1 MKILS
6 LITVF
11 LICTQLFST
20 EVDLK
25 LQDNEISIRAYVID
39 RETKQPI
46 PYVEIGFL
54 NLERGVISNNNGYFE
69 LKFRQSDLDKN
80 DTLLFQSANYFPIKM
95 KVALVKEYFSKHP
108 ILLLTKKDRAS
119 TNFEFE
125 SSPKIFDKDYITI
138 DKPTKFWRAN
148 AINGQEIITSLSHLQ
163 INSTDSLLYYL
174 KLENT
179 DSLKLK
185 LKFYNELSE
194 KRFQKNNYKAIYHIV
209 KASGWQIIQLDSLEL
224 SSFEDLFIGIQVV
237 DSYEKDF
244 LVNLGLS
251 ENYKAYQ
258 KTTSHAKLNELPF
271 FGVNFK
277 ALPLQENVLNERL
290 KPYKNKEMISG
301 IVLSNGKPLHK
312 ATVKINNSLSEIQT
326 DSDGYFN
333 IEAEIEDKLVFSH
346 FSAQPKEIKIQDDG
360 FLQVEMSRRYID
372 LDTVTITKK
381 KQAEDS
387 SFPVLDT
394 PFGKVKKRTSG
405 FANYTRTIDELNRAA
420 LTFSQL
426 IQGKFPGLRVQRGL
440 GGIDSF
446 TLRGGISS
454 VQEELS
460 SGTAGQRRGA
470 LVVVDGVPDQLNGS
484 LLDVNNIASV
494 SVITG
499 YGGTSRYGTLGR
511 GGVILVTT
519 KAGNY
524 GDRLGSGK
532 SMNDMVFNKNLNQEN
547 STKVKLEDLQDFD
560 FISSSGQKYTIENY
574 KEEIEDHI
582 QSIPFYFESFK
593 YFYKKE
599 EKEFA
604 NSVLNTLRSLLKNNV
619 KGLKSLAFTYE
630 EYGFFD
636 KALQVHQKI
645 GSLQPYS
652 TQTYL
657 DLAQNYT
664 DLKQYNK
671 ASDLYL
677 DLINNKIPGLILDES
692 SIELAEIKLKHLLTK
707 HKSKLDLDKID
718 DKYYTVAQT
727 FDAFMVVEWNDV
739 DSSFDIQYINSEN
752 KYFNSSHNVMSDFDR
767 LNYEN
772 ETGYHT
778 EFFILKNIS
787 SSDNWKIALK
797 GNEENSSANNPN
809 YVRFTLYRNY
819 GSTNESRSYKIV
831 NLNELKDQIIDIA
844 SFYGNEL

>member
-6 LITVF
+6 LITIF
-11 LICTQLFST
+11 LMCTHLFGT
-20 EVDLK
+20 EVDFET
-25 LQDNEISIRAYVID
+25 QENEISIKAYVID
-39 RETKQPI
+39 RETKQPV

-54 NLERGVISNNNGYFE
+54 NLERGVISDKNGYFE
-69 LKFRQSDLDKN
+69 LKFRQSDLDRN

-95 KVALVKEYFSKHP
+95 NVDLVKEYFSKHP
-108 ILLLTKKDRAS
+108 ILLLTKEERNNSKLELAS
-119 TNFEFE
+119 NIIET
-125 SSPKIFDKDYITI
+125 
-138 DKPTKFWRAN
+138 KPTEIDEPTRFWK
-148 AINGQEIITSLSHLQ
+148 INSITGQEIITSLAHLEM
-163 INSTDSLLYYL
+163 SSADSIMYYL
-174 KLENT
+174 KFENT

-185 LKFYNELSE
+185 LKFYDGLRE
-194 KRFQKNNYKAIYHIV
+194 KRFQRNNYKTIYHNV
-209 KASGWQIIQLDSLEL
+209 KASGWQIIPLDLLDINSY
-224 SSFEDLFIGIQVV
+224 EDLLIGIQVV

-244 LVNLGLS
+244 QVNLGLS

-258 KTTSHAKLNELPF
+258 KVNSHAKLNELPF

-277 ALPLQENVLNERL
+277 VLPLQENVLNERL
-290 KPYKNKEMISG
+290 KPDKNKEMISG
-301 IVLSNGKPLHK
+301 IVLSNGKPLNK
-312 ATVKINNSLSEIQT
+312 ATVKINHSLNEIQT
-326 DSDGYFN
+326 NSEGLFK
-333 IEAEIEDKLVFSH
+333 IEAEVEDKLVFSH
-346 FSAQPKEIKIQDDG
+346 FSAQPKEVKIQDDG

-405 FANYTRTIDELNRAA
+405 YANYTRTIDELNRAA
-420 LTFSQL
+420 ITFSQL
-426 IQGKFPGLRVQRGL
+426 IQGKFPGLRVQRGV

-519 KAGNY
+519 KAGNFI
-524 GDRLGSGK
+524 DKRDNQ
-532 SMNDMVFNKNLNQEN
+532 SMKEMVFNKNLNHEK
-547 STKVKLEDLQDFD
+547 STKVKLEDLQVFD
-560 FISSSGQKYTIENY
+560 FISSSGQKYTIDNY
-574 KEEIEDHI
+574 KEQLEDNK
-582 QSIPFYFESFK
+582 QSVPFYIESFK
-593 YFYKKE
+593 YFYKKG
-599 EKEFA
+599 EKEVA
-604 NSVLNTLRSLLKNNV
+604 KSILDSLENLLNNNV

-630 EYGFFD
+630 EYGLFD
-636 KALQVHQKI
+636 GALQVHQKI

-664 DLKQYNK
+664 DLKQYTK

-707 HKSKLDLDKID
+707 YKSKLDLDKID

-727 FDAFMVVEWNDV
+727 FDAFMVIDWNDV
-739 DSSFDIQYINSEN
+739 DSSFEIQYINSEN
-752 KYFNSSHNVMSDFDR
+752 KYFSSSHNVMSDFDR

-831 NLNELKDQIIDIA
+831 NLNKLEDQIIDIA